1 MTAFKEG
8 SVDILISTTVVEVGV
23 DVPEASLMIVENAEC
38 FGLSGLHQLRGRIGR
53 GKRKSYCIL
62 MYDKQTP
69 QSRERLETMCR
80 TSNGFEIA
88 EADLKLRGPGDFFG
102 SRQSGGPVF
111 RTADA
116 ADMATVVQTRAV
128 CDEISKKLSEEQYK
142 PLYLEAKKLLDSAV
156 GGNTIN

>member
-1 MTAFKEG
+1 
-8 SVDILISTTVVEVGV
+8 
-23 DVPEASLMIVENAEC
+23 
-38 FGLSGLHQLRGRIGR
+38 
-53 GKRKSYCIL
+53 

>member
-1 MTAFKEG
+1 
-8 SVDILISTTVVEVGV
+8 
-23 DVPEASLMIVENAEC
+23 
-38 FGLSGLHQLRGRIGR
+38 
-53 GKRKSYCIL
+53 
-62 MYDKQTP
+62 
-69 QSRERLETMCR
+69 MCR